1 MGDLPNHVL
10 AHGPGYEVN
19 PLRPCPPDLSGVL
32 VEVGIDLCQVDGEP
46 VSKASSSWND
56 KDTLP
61 LVAALLLTAV
71 RDLETVTGPNHLFQ
85 QEAF

>member
-1 MGDLPNHVL
+1 VKGVILCFAETHPGSDIMGDLPNHVL
-10 AHGPGYEVN
+10 AHGHGYEVN

-56 KDTLP
+56 KDTP
-61 LVAALLLTAV
+61 AGRCAASYGCA
-71 RDLETVTGPNHLFQ
+71 
-85 QEAF
+85 